1 MQRRGIFHSVAKGF
15 SQDFQMDGV
24 GYYYICHII
33 LMREFAL
40 KIKIYRMNGSY
51 LEDFT
56 ISAFLKKVL
65 IVEKMEFPRYN
76 LRIQIFLVPKK
87 LILVRL
93 INENH
98 QIILLI
104 RCLQYFSKKVL
115 IK

>member
-51 LEDFT
+51 LVRFYDFCPSKEGINCRENGIST
-56 ISAFLKKVL
+56 I
-65 IVEKMEFPRYN
+65 
-76 LRIQIFLVPKK
+76 
-87 LILVRL
+87 
-93 INENH
+93 
-98 QIILLI
+98 
-104 RCLQYFSKKVL
+104 
-115 IK
+115 